1 MKLTIDDLVMYACL
15 VIIAGYIYS
24 FAVIAA

>member
-1 MKLTIDDLVMYACL
+1 MKLTVYNFVMYACL

-24 FAVIAA
+24 FVVIFA